1 MKKNINFLLKNVKM
15 LEKSILIILK
25 LFTENS
31 DNVDDIYKNIKEYNP
46 NKERKI
52 LIIFDDMIAEMLNN
66 KKLNPI
72 VTELFIS
79 GRKLTLLLFL
89 LDNVILLCQKILD

>member
-1 MKKNINFLLKNVKM
+1 M
-15 LEKSILIILK
+15 
-25 LFTENS
+25 
-31 DNVDDIYKNIKEYNP
+31 DDIYKNIKEYNP

-72 VTELFIS
+72 LTELFIS

-89 LDNVILLCQKILD
+89 LDNVILLCQKTLD

>member
-1 MKKNINFLLKNVKM
+1 MKKNIDFLLKNVKM
-15 LEKSILIILK
+15 LEKSILMILK
-25 LFTENS
+25 FFTENS
-31 DNVDDIYKNIKEYNP
+31 DNMADIYKNIKEYNP

-72 VTELFIS
+72 ATELFSS
-79 GRKLTLLLFL
+79 GRKLTFLLFL
-89 LDNVILLCQKILD
+89 LDNLILLCQKILD